1 MKKEIV
7 GISLLLFMAGCSTTD
22 LYVNETSKV
31 NIESSVDQKAVY
43 AYLKKAQAHLSTAPN
58 YKPAVHEGNI
68 LGMTSDSFQIPL
80 GDATLIYTAY
90 ENGE

>member
-7 GISLLLFMAGCSTTD
+7 GISVLLFMAGCGTTNV
-22 LYVNETSKV
+22 YVNETSKA
-31 NIESSVDQKAVY
+31 NIENSVDQKAVY

-68 LGMTSDSFQIPL
+68 LEMTSDSFQIPI
-80 GDATLIYTAY
+80 GDAALIYTAY
-90 ENGE
+90 EYGE